1 MAMASSGGRPR
12 SSLSERQMVGLF
24 SLVLGVMLFL
34 LILMRG
40 QQAARE
46 GNQEI
51 SNDTY
56 WVLVSPLVFS
66 AFGVVLLR
74 SPKAGVGARGR
85 ASVQPVVMRPQVS
98 RALEQSQRTTQSAQA
113 ALASV
118 DEGASQQLAQ
128 ARAEAAAALAALES
142 LHGEHDRTAA
152 QAAAKIRALQAELS
166 AAQQARVQLE
176 ANLRRD
182 LVTQTADTSGALAA
196 VQLVEGQLDAFA
208 GGFNDQMAAARR
220 QLDGLIASQ
229 EQQLAQ
235 LRSEASKAQAALDR
249 LRGEQESQL
258 ARLRSEASR
267 AISAAQAAQA
277 DTQAVAADVSSQMAT
292 MDQQIQQAQQSCSRA
307 TASLDAAVTS
317 TGQGRAEAL
326 ATAQQA
332 QRQVEKL
339 AGTLAAQMDTARQ
352 QLAAAVQASKQAQ
365 EVVDRLEH
373 GAHAFVAATPTAS
386 SGSDAFLSCY
396 RQACEELGVLPG
408 SGWQDVRATWR
419 RNVMDWHPDQGG
431 DSRLWV
437 RRNAAYQLLVAWYE
451 FKGAS

>member
-1 MAMASSGGRPR
+1 MTSSGGKP
-12 SSLSERQMVGLF
+12 SSRLSERQMLGLF
-24 SLVLGVMLFL
+24 SLGLGVVLFL

-46 GNQEI
+46 GNQEF

-74 SPKAGVGARGR
+74 SPKAGVGARRR

-98 RALEQSQRTTQSAQA
+98 RALEQSQRTAQSAQS

-142 LHGEHDRTAA
+142 LQGEQDRTAA
-152 QAAAKIRALQAELS
+152 HAGAKIRALQAELS
-166 AAQQARVQLE
+166 AAKQAHVQLE

-182 LVTQTADTSGALAA
+182 LVTQTADTSRALAA
-196 VQLVEGQLDAFA
+196 VQLVE
-208 GGFNDQMAAARR
+208 
-220 QLDGLIASQ
+220 
-229 EQQLAQ
+229 
-235 LRSEASKAQAALDR
+235 
-249 LRGEQESQL
+249 
-258 ARLRSEASR
+258 
-267 AISAAQAAQA
+267 
-277 DTQAVAADVSSQMAT
+277 
-292 MDQQIQQAQQSCSRA
+292 
-307 TASLDAAVTS
+307 
-317 TGQGRAEAL
+317 
-326 ATAQQA
+326 AQQA

-365 EVVDRLEH
+365 AVVDLLEQ
-373 GAHAFVAATPTAS
+373 GAPAFVAAAPTAAT
-386 SGSDAFLSCY
+386 GPDAFLSCY
-396 RQACEELGVLPG
+396 REACEELGVLPG
-408 SGWQDVRATWR
+408 SGWQDVSATWR
-419 RNVMDWHPDQGG
+419 RKVMDWHPDQGG

-451 FKGAS
+451 FNGAS

>member
-1 MAMASSGGRPR
+1 MTSSGGKPR
-12 SSLSERQMVGLF
+12 SRLSERQMVGLF
-24 SLVLGVMLFL
+24 SLGLGVVLFL

-46 GNQEI
+46 GNQEF

-66 AFGVVLLR
+66 AFGVVWLR
-74 SPKAGVGARGR
+74 SPK
-85 ASVQPVVMRPQVS
+85 
-98 RALEQSQRTTQSAQA
+98 
-113 ALASV
+113 
-118 DEGASQQLAQ
+118 

-142 LHGEHDRTAA
+142 LQGEQDRTAA
-152 QAAAKIRALQAELS
+152 QAGAKIRALQAELS

-196 VQLVEGQLDAFA
+196 VQLVEGQ
-208 GGFNDQMAAARR
+208 
-220 QLDGLIASQ
+220 
-229 EQQLAQ
+229 
-235 LRSEASKAQAALDR
+235 
-249 LRGEQESQL
+249 
-258 ARLRSEASR
+258 
-267 AISAAQAAQA
+267 
-277 DTQAVAADVSSQMAT
+277 
-292 MDQQIQQAQQSCSRA
+292 
-307 TASLDAAVTS
+307 
-317 TGQGRAEAL
+317 
-326 ATAQQA
+326 QA

-365 EVVDRLEH
+365 EVVDRLEQ
-373 GAHAFVAATPTAS
+373 GAPAFVAAAPTTAT
-386 SGSDAFLSCY
+386 GSDAFLSCY
-396 RQACEELGVLPG
+396 REACEELGVLPG

-419 RNVMDWHPDQGG
+419 RKVMDWHPDQGG

-451 FKGAS
+451 FNGAS

>member
-1 MAMASSGGRPR
+1 MKAMASSGGKPR

-24 SLVLGVMLFL
+24 SLGLGVVLFVV
-34 LILMRG
+34 ILMRG

-46 GNQEI
+46 GDQEF

-74 SPKAGVGARGR
+74 SPRAGAGSRGR

-113 ALASV
+113 ALARV

-142 LHGEHDRTAA
+142 LQGEQDRTAA
-152 QAAAKIRALQAELS
+152 QAGAKIRALQAELS
-166 AAQQARVQLE
+166 AAQQAHVQLE

-208 GGFNDQMAAARR
+208 GGFNDQLAAARR

-235 LRSEASKAQAALDR
+235 LRSEASQAQAALDR
-249 LRGEQESQL
+249 LRGDQEAQL
-258 ARLRSEASR
+258 ARLRSEVSR
-267 AISAAQAAQA
+267 AISSAQAAQA
-277 DTQAVAADVSSQMAT
+277 DTQAVAADVSAQMAT
-292 MDQQIQQAQQSCSRA
+292 MDQQIQ
-307 TASLDAAVTS
+307 
-317 TGQGRAEAL
+317 
-326 ATAQQA
+326 
-332 QRQVEKL
+332 
-339 AGTLAAQMDTARQ
+339 
-352 QLAAAVQASKQAQ
+352 
-365 EVVDRLEH
+365 
-373 GAHAFVAATPTAS
+373 
-386 SGSDAFLSCY
+386 
-396 RQACEELGVLPG
+396 
-408 SGWQDVRATWR
+408 
-419 RNVMDWHPDQGG
+419 
-431 DSRLWV
+431 
-437 RRNAAYQLLVAWYE
+437 
-451 FKGAS
+451 

>member
-1 MAMASSGGRPR
+1 MASSGGKPR

-24 SLVLGVMLFL
+24 SLGLGLVLFL

-74 SPKAGVGARGR
+74 SPKARVGARG
-85 ASVQPVVMRPQVS
+85 

-113 ALASV
+113 ALARV

-142 LHGEHDRTAA
+142 LQGEQDRTAA
-152 QAAAKIRALQAELS
+152 QAGAKIRALQAELS
-166 AAQQARVQLE
+166 AAQQAHIQLE

-196 VQLVEGQLDAFA
+196 VQLVEGKLDAFA
-208 GGFNDQMAAARR
+208 GGFNDQLAGARR

-229 EQQLAQ
+229 EQQLAK
-235 LRSEASKAQAALDR
+235 LRSEASQAQAALDR
-249 LRGEQESQL
+249 LRGDQQAQL

-267 AISAAQAAQA
+267 AISSAQAAQA
-277 DTQAVAADVSSQMAT
+277 DTQAVAADVSAQMAT
-292 MDQQIQQAQQSCSRA
+292 MDQQIQQAQ
-307 TASLDAAVTS
+307 
-317 TGQGRAEAL
+317 
-326 ATAQQA
+326 
-332 QRQVEKL
+332 
-339 AGTLAAQMDTARQ
+339 
-352 QLAAAVQASKQAQ
+352 
-365 EVVDRLEH
+365 EVVDRLEQ
-373 GAHAFVAATPTAS
+373 GAPAFVAAAPTAAT
-386 SGSDAFLSCY
+386 GSDAFLSCY
-396 RQACEELGVLPG
+396 REACEELGVLPG
-408 SGWQDVRATWR
+408 SGWQEVRATWR
-419 RNVMDWHPDQGG
+419 RKVMDWHPDQGG

-451 FKGAS
+451 FNGAS

>member
-1 MAMASSGGRPR
+1 MASSGGKPR

-24 SLVLGVMLFL
+24 SLGLGLVLFL

-74 SPKAGVGARGR
+74 SPKAGAGALG
-85 ASVQPVVMRPQVS
+85 

-113 ALASV
+113 ALARV

-128 ARAEAAAALAALES
+128 ARAEAAAALAALMS
-142 LHGEHDRTAA
+142 LQGEQDRTAA
-152 QAAAKIRALQAELS
+152 QAGAKIRALQAELS
-166 AAQQARVQLE
+166 AAQQAHVQLE

-182 LVTQTADTSGALAA
+182 LVTQTAVTSAALAA

-208 GGFNDQMAAARR
+208 GGFNDQLAAARR

-235 LRSEASKAQAALDR
+235 LRSEAGQAQAALDR
-249 LRGEQESQL
+249 LRGDQEAQL
-258 ARLRSEASR
+258 ARLRSEVSR
-267 AISAAQAAQA
+267 TISSAQAAQA
-277 DTQAVAADVSSQMAT
+277 DTQAVAADVSAQMAT

-307 TASLDAAVTS
+307 TASLDAAVVS
-317 TGQGRAEAL
+317 TGQGQAEAL

-339 AGTLAAQMDTARQ
+339 ASTLAAQMDTARQ

-365 EVVDRLEH
+365 EVVDLLEQ
-373 GAHAFVAATPTAS
+373 GAPAFVAAAPTAAT
-386 SGSDAFLSCY
+386 GSDAFLSCY
-396 RQACEELGVLPG
+396 REACEELGVLPG
-408 SGWQDVRATWR
+408 SGWQEVRATWR
-419 RNVMDWHPDQGG
+419 RKVMDWHPDQGG

-451 FKGAS
+451 FVGAS

>member
-1 MAMASSGGRPR
+1 MASSGGKTR

-24 SLVLGVMLFL
+24 SLGLGVVLFL

-85 ASVQPVVMRPQVS
+85 A
-98 RALEQSQRTTQSAQA
+98 LEQSQRTTQSAQA
-113 ALASV
+113 ALARV

-142 LHGEHDRTAA
+142 LQGEQDRTAA
-152 QAAAKIRALQAELS
+152 QAGAKIRALQAELS

-196 VQLVEGQLDAFA
+196 VQLVE
-208 GGFNDQMAAARR
+208 
-220 QLDGLIASQ
+220 
-229 EQQLAQ
+229 
-235 LRSEASKAQAALDR
+235 
-249 LRGEQESQL
+249 
-258 ARLRSEASR
+258 
-267 AISAAQAAQA
+267 
-277 DTQAVAADVSSQMAT
+277 
-292 MDQQIQQAQQSCSRA
+292 
-307 TASLDAAVTS
+307 
-317 TGQGRAEAL
+317 
-326 ATAQQA
+326 AQQA

-339 AGTLAAQMDTARQ
+339 AGTLGAQMDTARQ

-365 EVVDRLEH
+365 EVVDRLEQ
-373 GAHAFVAATPTAS
+373 GAPAFVAAAPTTAT
-386 SGSDAFLSCY
+386 GSDAFLSCY
-396 RQACEELGVLPG
+396 REACEELGVLPG

-419 RNVMDWHPDQGG
+419 RKVMDWHPDQGG

-451 FKGAS
+451 FNGAS

>member
-1 MAMASSGGRPR
+1 MASSGGKPR

-24 SLVLGVMLFL
+24 SLGLGLVLFL

-66 AFGVVLLR
+66 AFGVLLLR
-74 SPKAGVGARGR
+74 SPKAGAGARG
-85 ASVQPVVMRPQVS
+85 
-98 RALEQSQRTTQSAQA
+98 RALEQSQRTTQSAKA
-113 ALASV
+113 ALSRFN
-118 DEGASQQLAQ
+118 EGASQQPAQ
-128 ARAEAAAALAALES
+128 ARAEAAAALAALMS
-142 LHGEHDRTAA
+142 LQGEQDRTAA
-152 QAAAKIRALQAELS
+152 QAGAKIRALQAELS
-166 AAQQARVQLE
+166 AAQQAHVQLE

-182 LVTQTADTSGALAA
+182 LVTQAADTSGALAA

-208 GGFNDQMAAARR
+208 GGFNDQLAAARR

-235 LRSEASKAQAALDR
+235 LRSEAGQAQAALDR
-249 LRGEQESQL
+249 LRGDQEAQL

-267 AISAAQAAQA
+267 AISSAQAAQA
-277 DTQAVAADVSSQMAT
+277 DTQAVAADVSAQMAT

-307 TASLDAAVTS
+307 TASLDAAVVS
-317 TGQGRAEAL
+317 TGQGQAEAL

-339 AGTLAAQMDTARQ
+339 AITLAAQMDTARQ

-365 EVVDRLEH
+365 EVVDRLEQ
-373 GAHAFVAATPTAS
+373 GAPAFVAAAPTAAT
-386 SGSDAFLSCY
+386 GSDAFLSCY
-396 RQACEELGVLPG
+396 REACEELGVLPG
-408 SGWQDVRATWR
+408 SGWQEVRATWR
-419 RNVMDWHPDQGG
+419 RKVMDWHPDQGG

-451 FKGAS
+451 FNGAS

>member
-1 MAMASSGGRPR
+1 MASSGGKPR

-24 SLVLGVMLFL
+24 SLGLGVVLFL

-74 SPKAGVGARGR
+74 SPKAGAGALG
-85 ASVQPVVMRPQVS
+85 

-113 ALASV
+113 ALARV

-128 ARAEAAAALAALES
+128 ARAEAAAALAALMS
-142 LHGEHDRTAA
+142 LQGEQDRTAA
-152 QAAAKIRALQAELS
+152 QAGAKIRALQAELS
-166 AAQQARVQLE
+166 AAQQAHVQLE

-208 GGFNDQMAAARR
+208 GGFNDQLAAARR

-235 LRSEASKAQAALDR
+235 LRSEAGQAQAALDR
-249 LRGEQESQL
+249 LRGDQEAQL

-267 AISAAQAAQA
+267 AISSAQAAQA
-277 DTQAVAADVSSQMAT
+277 DTQAVAADVSAQMAT
-292 MDQQIQQAQQSCSRA
+292 MDQQIQQAQ
-307 TASLDAAVTS
+307 
-317 TGQGRAEAL
+317 
-326 ATAQQA
+326 
-332 QRQVEKL
+332 
-339 AGTLAAQMDTARQ
+339 
-352 QLAAAVQASKQAQ
+352 
-365 EVVDRLEH
+365 EVVDRLEQ
-373 GAHAFVAATPTAS
+373 GAPAFVAAAPTAAT
-386 SGSDAFLSCY
+386 GSDAFLSCY
-396 RQACEELGVLPG
+396 REACEELGVLPG
-408 SGWQDVRATWR
+408 SGWQEVRATWR
-419 RNVMDWHPDQGG
+419 RKVMDWHPDQGG

-451 FKGAS
+451 FNGAS

>member
-1 MAMASSGGRPR
+1 MASSGGRPR
-12 SSLSERQMVGLF
+12 SSLSERQLVGLF
-24 SLVLGVMLFL
+24 SLGLGVVLFL

-66 AFGVVLLR
+66 TFGVVLLR
-74 SPKAGVGARGR
+74 SPKAGGGGGRGR
-85 ASVQPVVMRPQVS
+85 AGVQPVVMRPQVS

-142 LHGEHDRTAA
+142 LHGEQERTAA
-152 QAAAKIRALQAELS
+152 QAGAKIRALQAELY

-220 QLDGLIASQ
+220 QLDGLTASQ

-235 LRSEASKAQAALDR
+235 LRSEANQAQAALDR
-249 LRGEQESQL
+249 LRGDQEAQL

-267 AISAAQAAQA
+267 AISSAQAAQA

-307 TASLDAAVTS
+307 TASLDAAVAS

-339 AGTLAAQMDTARQ
+339 AGNLAAQMDTARQ

-373 GAHAFVAATPTAS
+373 GAPAFGAANPTAA

-396 RQACEELGVLPG
+396 REACEELGVLPG

-451 FKGAS
+451 FNGAS

>member
-1 MAMASSGGRPR
+1 MKAMASSGGKPR

-24 SLVLGVMLFL
+24 SLGLGVVLFVV
-34 LILMRG
+34 ILMRG

-46 GNQEI
+46 GNQEF

-74 SPKAGVGARGR
+74 SPKAGAGARG
-85 ASVQPVVMRPQVS
+85 

-113 ALASV
+113 ALARV

-142 LHGEHDRTAA
+142 LQGEQDRTAA
-152 QAAAKIRALQAELS
+152 QAGAKIRALQAELS
-166 AAQQARVQLE
+166 AAQQAHVQLE

-208 GGFNDQMAAARR
+208 GGFNDQLAAVRR
-220 QLDGLIASQ
+220 QLDGLIAAQ

-235 LRSEASKAQAALDR
+235 LRREAGQAQAALDR
-249 LRGEQESQL
+249 LRG
-258 ARLRSEASR
+258 
-267 AISAAQAAQA
+267 
-277 DTQAVAADVSSQMAT
+277 
-292 MDQQIQQAQQSCSRA
+292 DQ
-307 TASLDAAVTS
+307 
-317 TGQGRAEAL
+317 
-326 ATAQQA
+326 
-332 QRQVEKL
+332 
-339 AGTLAAQMDTARQ
+339 
-352 QLAAAVQASKQAQ
+352 QAQ
-365 EVVDRLEH
+365 EVVDCLEQ
-373 GAHAFVAATPTAS
+373 GAPAFVAAAPTAAT
-386 SGSDAFLSCY
+386 GSDAFLSCY
-396 RQACEELGVLPG
+396 REACEELGVLPG

-451 FKGAS
+451 FNGAS

>member
-1 MAMASSGGRPR
+1 MASSGGKPR

-24 SLVLGVMLFL
+24 SLGLGLVLFL

-74 SPKAGVGARGR
+74 SPKARVGARG
-85 ASVQPVVMRPQVS
+85 

-113 ALASV
+113 ALARV

-142 LHGEHDRTAA
+142 LQGEQDRTAA
-152 QAAAKIRALQAELS
+152 QAGAKIRALQAELS
-166 AAQQARVQLE
+166 AAQQAHIQLE

-196 VQLVEGQLDAFA
+196 VQLVEGKLDAFA
-208 GGFNDQMAAARR
+208 GGFNDQLAGARR

-229 EQQLAQ
+229 EQQLAK
-235 LRSEASKAQAALDR
+235 LRSEASQAQAALDR
-249 LRGEQESQL
+249 LRGDQQAQL

-267 AISAAQAAQA
+267 AISSAQAAQA
-277 DTQAVAADVSSQMAT
+277 DTQAVAADVSAQMAT
-292 MDQQIQQAQQSCSRA
+292 MDQQIQQAQ
-307 TASLDAAVTS
+307 
-317 TGQGRAEAL
+317 
-326 ATAQQA
+326 
-332 QRQVEKL
+332 
-339 AGTLAAQMDTARQ
+339 
-352 QLAAAVQASKQAQ
+352 
-365 EVVDRLEH
+365 EVVDRLEQ
-373 GAHAFVAATPTAS
+373 GAPAFVAAAPTAAT
-386 SGSDAFLSCY
+386 GSDAFLSCY
-396 RQACEELGVLPG
+396 REACEELGVLPG
-408 SGWQDVRATWR
+408 SGWQEVRATWR
-419 RNVMDWHPDQGG
+419 RKVMDWHPDQGG
-431 DSRLWV
+431 ESRLWV

-451 FKGAS
+451 FNGAS

>member
-1 MAMASSGGRPR
+1 MASSGGKPR

-24 SLVLGVMLFL
+24 SLGLGVVLFL

-46 GNQEI
+46 GNPEI

-74 SPKAGVGARGR
+74 SPKAGAGARGR
-85 ASVQPVVMRPQVS
+85 ALV
-98 RALEQSQRTTQSAQA
+98 QSQRTTQSAQA
-113 ALASV
+113 ALARV

-128 ARAEAAAALAALES
+128 ARAEAAAAPAALEM
-142 LHGEHDRTAA
+142 LQGEQDRTAA
-152 QAAAKIRALQAELS
+152 QAGAKIRALQAELS
-166 AAQQARVQLE
+166 AAQQAHVQLE

-182 LVTQTADTSGALAA
+182 LVTQAADTSGALAA
-196 VQLVEGQLDAFA
+196 VQLVE
-208 GGFNDQMAAARR
+208 
-220 QLDGLIASQ
+220 
-229 EQQLAQ
+229 
-235 LRSEASKAQAALDR
+235 
-249 LRGEQESQL
+249 
-258 ARLRSEASR
+258 
-267 AISAAQAAQA
+267 
-277 DTQAVAADVSSQMAT
+277 
-292 MDQQIQQAQQSCSRA
+292 
-307 TASLDAAVTS
+307 
-317 TGQGRAEAL
+317 
-326 ATAQQA
+326 AQQA

-365 EVVDRLEH
+365 AVVDLLEQ
-373 GAHAFVAATPTAS
+373 GAPAFVAAAPTAAT
-386 SGSDAFLSCY
+386 GSDAFLSCY
-396 RQACEELGVLPG
+396 REACEELGVLPG

-419 RNVMDWHPDQGG
+419 RKVMDWHPDQGG

-451 FKGAS
+451 FNGAS

>member
-1 MAMASSGGRPR
+1 MASSGGKTR

-24 SLVLGVMLFL
+24 SLGLGVVLFL

-74 SPKAGVGARGR
+74 SPKAGAGARG
-85 ASVQPVVMRPQVS
+85 

-113 ALASV
+113 ALARV

-142 LHGEHDRTAA
+142 LQGEQDRTAA
-152 QAAAKIRALQAELS
+152 QAGAKIRALQAELS

-182 LVTQTADTSGALAA
+182 LVTQTADTSGTLAA
-196 VQLVEGQLDAFA
+196 VQLVEG
-208 GGFNDQMAAARR
+208 
-220 QLDGLIASQ
+220 
-229 EQQLAQ
+229 
-235 LRSEASKAQAALDR
+235 
-249 LRGEQESQL
+249 
-258 ARLRSEASR
+258 
-267 AISAAQAAQA
+267 
-277 DTQAVAADVSSQMAT
+277 
-292 MDQQIQQAQQSCSRA
+292 
-307 TASLDAAVTS
+307 
-317 TGQGRAEAL
+317 
-326 ATAQQA
+326 QQA

-339 AGTLAAQMDTARQ
+339 AGTLGAQMDTARQ

-365 EVVDRLEH
+365 AVVDLLEQ
-373 GAHAFVAATPTAS
+373 GAPAFVAAAPTAAT
-386 SGSDAFLSCY
+386 GSDAFLSCY
-396 RQACEELGVLPG
+396 REACEELGVLPG

-419 RNVMDWHPDQGG
+419 RKVMDWHPDQGG

-451 FKGAS
+451 FNGAS

>member
-1 MAMASSGGRPR
+1 MASSGGKTR

-24 SLVLGVMLFL
+24 SLGLGVVLFL

-85 ASVQPVVMRPQVS
+85 A
-98 RALEQSQRTTQSAQA
+98 LEQSQRTTQSAQA
-113 ALASV
+113 ALARV

-142 LHGEHDRTAA
+142 LQGEQDRTAA
-152 QAAAKIRALQAELS
+152 QAGAKIRALQAELS

-182 LVTQTADTSGALAA
+182 LVTQTADTSGTLAA
-196 VQLVEGQLDAFA
+196 VQLVEG
-208 GGFNDQMAAARR
+208 
-220 QLDGLIASQ
+220 
-229 EQQLAQ
+229 
-235 LRSEASKAQAALDR
+235 
-249 LRGEQESQL
+249 
-258 ARLRSEASR
+258 
-267 AISAAQAAQA
+267 
-277 DTQAVAADVSSQMAT
+277 
-292 MDQQIQQAQQSCSRA
+292 
-307 TASLDAAVTS
+307 
-317 TGQGRAEAL
+317 
-326 ATAQQA
+326 QQA

-339 AGTLAAQMDTARQ
+339 AGTLGAQMDTARQ

-365 EVVDRLEH
+365 EVVDRLEQ
-373 GAHAFVAATPTAS
+373 GAPAFVAAAPTTAT
-386 SGSDAFLSCY
+386 GSDAFLSCY
-396 RQACEELGVLPG
+396 REACEELGVLPG

-419 RNVMDWHPDQGG
+419 RKVMDWHPDQGG

-451 FKGAS
+451 FNGAS

>member
-1 MAMASSGGRPR
+1 MASSGGKTR

-24 SLVLGVMLFL
+24 SLGLGVVLFL

-46 GNQEI
+46 GNQEF

-85 ASVQPVVMRPQVS
+85 A
-98 RALEQSQRTTQSAQA
+98 LEQSQRTTQSAQA
-113 ALASV
+113 ALARV

-142 LHGEHDRTAA
+142 LQGEQDRTAA
-152 QAAAKIRALQAELS
+152 QAGAKIRALQAELS
-166 AAQQARVQLE
+166 AAQQAHVHLE

-182 LVTQTADTSGALAA
+182 LVTQTADTSGTLAA
-196 VQLVEGQLDAFA
+196 VQLVEG
-208 GGFNDQMAAARR
+208 
-220 QLDGLIASQ
+220 
-229 EQQLAQ
+229 
-235 LRSEASKAQAALDR
+235 
-249 LRGEQESQL
+249 
-258 ARLRSEASR
+258 
-267 AISAAQAAQA
+267 
-277 DTQAVAADVSSQMAT
+277 
-292 MDQQIQQAQQSCSRA
+292 
-307 TASLDAAVTS
+307 
-317 TGQGRAEAL
+317 
-326 ATAQQA
+326 QQA

-365 EVVDRLEH
+365 EVVDRLEQ
-373 GAHAFVAATPTAS
+373 GAPAFVAAAPTTAT
-386 SGSDAFLSCY
+386 GSDAILSCY
-396 RQACEELGVLPG
+396 REACEELGVLPG
-408 SGWQDVRATWR
+408 SGWQDVRATSR
-419 RNVMDWHPDQGG
+419 RKVMDWHPDQGG

-451 FKGAS
+451 FNGAS

>member
-1 MAMASSGGRPR
+1 MASSGGKTR

-24 SLVLGVMLFL
+24 SLGLGVVLFL

-85 ASVQPVVMRPQVS
+85 A
-98 RALEQSQRTTQSAQA
+98 LEQSQRTTQSAQA
-113 ALASV
+113 ALARV

-128 ARAEAAAALAALES
+128 ARAETAAALAALES
-142 LHGEHDRTAA
+142 LQGEQDRTAA
-152 QAAAKIRALQAELS
+152 QAGAKIRALQGELS

-182 LVTQTADTSGALAA
+182 LVTQTADTSRALAA
-196 VQLVEGQLDAFA
+196 VQLVE
-208 GGFNDQMAAARR
+208 
-220 QLDGLIASQ
+220 
-229 EQQLAQ
+229 
-235 LRSEASKAQAALDR
+235 
-249 LRGEQESQL
+249 
-258 ARLRSEASR
+258 
-267 AISAAQAAQA
+267 
-277 DTQAVAADVSSQMAT
+277 
-292 MDQQIQQAQQSCSRA
+292 
-307 TASLDAAVTS
+307 
-317 TGQGRAEAL
+317 
-326 ATAQQA
+326 AQQA

-339 AGTLAAQMDTARQ
+339 AGTLGAQMDTARQ

-365 EVVDRLEH
+365 EVVDRLEQ
-373 GAHAFVAATPTAS
+373 GAPAFVAAAPTTAT
-386 SGSDAFLSCY
+386 GSDAFLSCY
-396 RQACEELGVLPG
+396 REACEELGVLPG

-419 RNVMDWHPDQGG
+419 RKVMDWHPDQGG

-451 FKGAS
+451 FNGAS

>member
-1 MAMASSGGRPR
+1 MASSGGKTR

-24 SLVLGVMLFL
+24 SLGLGVVLFL

-85 ASVQPVVMRPQVS
+85 A
-98 RALEQSQRTTQSAQA
+98 LEQSQRTTQSAQA
-113 ALASV
+113 ALSRV

-142 LHGEHDRTAA
+142 LQGEQDRTAA
-152 QAAAKIRALQAELS
+152 QAGAKIRALQAELS

-182 LVTQTADTSGALAA
+182 LVTQPADTSGTLAA

-208 GGFNDQMAAARR
+208 GGFNDQLAAARR

-235 LRSEASKAQAALDR
+235 LRSEASQAQAALDR
-249 LRGEQESQL
+249 LRCDQEAQL

-267 AISAAQAAQA
+267 AISSAQAAQA

-307 TASLDAAVTS
+307 TASLDAAVAS
-317 TGQGRAEAL
+317 SGQGRAEAL

-332 QRQVEKL
+332 
-339 AGTLAAQMDTARQ
+339 
-352 QLAAAVQASKQAQ
+352 
-365 EVVDRLEH
+365 
-373 GAHAFVAATPTAS
+373 
-386 SGSDAFLSCY
+386 
-396 RQACEELGVLPG
+396 
-408 SGWQDVRATWR
+408 
-419 RNVMDWHPDQGG
+419 
-431 DSRLWV
+431 
-437 RRNAAYQLLVAWYE
+437 
-451 FKGAS
+451 

>member
-1 MAMASSGGRPR
+1 MPSSGGKPR

-24 SLVLGVMLFL
+24 SLGLGLVLFL

-74 SPKAGVGARGR
+74 SPKAGAGALG
-85 ASVQPVVMRPQVS
+85 

-113 ALASV
+113 ALARV

-128 ARAEAAAALAALES
+128 ARAEAAAALAALMS
-142 LHGEHDRTAA
+142 LQGEQDRAAA
-152 QAAAKIRALQAELS
+152 QAGATIRALQAELS
-166 AAQQARVQLE
+166 AAQQAHVQLE

-208 GGFNDQMAAARR
+208 GGFNDQLAASRR

-235 LRSEASKAQAALDR
+235 LRSEAGQAQAALDR
-249 LRGEQESQL
+249 LRGDQEAQL

-267 AISAAQAAQA
+267 AISSAQAAQA
-277 DTQAVAADVSSQMAT
+277 DTQAVAADVSAQMAT

-307 TASLDAAVTS
+307 TASLDAAVAS
-317 TGQGRAEAL
+317 SGQGRAEAL

-339 AGTLAAQMDTARQ
+339 ASTLAAQMDTARQ

-365 EVVDRLEH
+365 EVVDRLEQ
-373 GAHAFVAATPTAS
+373 GAPAFVAAAPTAAT
-386 SGSDAFLSCY
+386 GSDAFLSCY
-396 RQACEELGVLPG
+396 REACEELGVLPG

-419 RNVMDWHPDQGG
+419 RKVMDWHPDQGG

-451 FKGAS
+451 FVGAS

>member
-1 MAMASSGGRPR
+1 MTAMASSGGKTR

-24 SLVLGVMLFL
+24 SLGLGVVLFL

-40 QQAARE
+40 QQAAHE

-74 SPKAGVGARGR
+74 SPKAGDGARG
-85 ASVQPVVMRPQVS
+85 

-113 ALASV
+113 ALARV
-118 DEGASQQLAQ
+118 DEGASQQLPQ
-128 ARAEAAAALAALES
+128 ARAETAAALAALES
-142 LHGEHDRTAA
+142 LQGEQDRTAA
-152 QAAAKIRALQAELS
+152 QAGAKIRALQAELS

-182 LVTQTADTSGALAA
+182 LVTQTADTSGTFAA
-196 VQLVEGQLDAFA
+196 VQLVE
-208 GGFNDQMAAARR
+208 
-220 QLDGLIASQ
+220 
-229 EQQLAQ
+229 
-235 LRSEASKAQAALDR
+235 
-249 LRGEQESQL
+249 
-258 ARLRSEASR
+258 
-267 AISAAQAAQA
+267 
-277 DTQAVAADVSSQMAT
+277 
-292 MDQQIQQAQQSCSRA
+292 
-307 TASLDAAVTS
+307 
-317 TGQGRAEAL
+317 
-326 ATAQQA
+326 AQQA

-339 AGTLAAQMDTARQ
+339 AGTLGAQMDTARQ

-365 EVVDRLEH
+365 EVVDRLEQ
-373 GAHAFVAATPTAS
+373 GAPAFVAAAPTTAT
-386 SGSDAFLSCY
+386 GSDAFLSCY
-396 RQACEELGVLPG
+396 REACEELGVLPG

-419 RNVMDWHPDQGG
+419 RKVMDWHPDQGG

-451 FKGAS
+451 FNGAS

>member
-1 MAMASSGGRPR
+1 MASSGGKPR

-24 SLVLGVMLFL
+24 SLGLGLVLFL

-66 AFGVVLLR
+66 AFGVLLLR
-74 SPKAGVGARGR
+74 SPKAGAGARG
-85 ASVQPVVMRPQVS
+85 

-113 ALASV
+113 
-118 DEGASQQLAQ
+118 
-128 ARAEAAAALAALES
+128 RAEAAAALAALMS
-142 LHGEHDRTAA
+142 LQGEQDRTAA
-152 QAAAKIRALQAELS
+152 QAGAKIRALQAELS
-166 AAQQARVQLE
+166 AAQQAHVQLE

-182 LVTQTADTSGALAA
+182 LVTQAADTSGALAA

-208 GGFNDQMAAARR
+208 GGFNDQLAAARR

-235 LRSEASKAQAALDR
+235 LRSEAGQAQAALDR
-249 LRGEQESQL
+249 LRGDQEAQL
-258 ARLRSEASR
+258 ARSRSEASR
-267 AISAAQAAQA
+267 AISSAQAAQA
-277 DTQAVAADVSSQMAT
+277 DTQAVAADVSAQMAT

-307 TASLDAAVTS
+307 TASLDAAVVS
-317 TGQGRAEAL
+317 TG
-326 ATAQQA
+326 
-332 QRQVEKL
+332 
-339 AGTLAAQMDTARQ
+339 
-352 QLAAAVQASKQAQ
+352 QAQ
-365 EVVDRLEH
+365 EVVDRLEQ
-373 GAHAFVAATPTAS
+373 GAPAFVAAAPTAAT
-386 SGSDAFLSCY
+386 GSDAFLSCY
-396 RQACEELGVLPG
+396 REACEELGVLPG
-408 SGWQDVRATWR
+408 SGWQEVRATWR
-419 RNVMDWHPDQGG
+419 RKVMDWHPDQGG

-451 FKGAS
+451 FNGAS

>member
-1 MAMASSGGRPR
+1 MASSGGKTR

-24 SLVLGVMLFL
+24 SLGLGVVLFL

-85 ASVQPVVMRPQVS
+85 A
-98 RALEQSQRTTQSAQA
+98 LEQSQRTTQSAQA
-113 ALASV
+113 ALARV

-142 LHGEHDRTAA
+142 LQGEQDRTAA
-152 QAAAKIRALQAELS
+152 QAGAKIRALQAELS

-182 LVTQTADTSGALAA
+182 LVTQTADTSGTLAA
-196 VQLVEGQLDAFA
+196 VQLVEG
-208 GGFNDQMAAARR
+208 
-220 QLDGLIASQ
+220 
-229 EQQLAQ
+229 
-235 LRSEASKAQAALDR
+235 
-249 LRGEQESQL
+249 
-258 ARLRSEASR
+258 
-267 AISAAQAAQA
+267 
-277 DTQAVAADVSSQMAT
+277 
-292 MDQQIQQAQQSCSRA
+292 
-307 TASLDAAVTS
+307 
-317 TGQGRAEAL
+317 
-326 ATAQQA
+326 QQA

-339 AGTLAAQMDTARQ
+339 AGTLGAQMDTARQ
-352 QLAAAVQASKQAQ
+352 QLAAAVQATKQAQ
-365 EVVDRLEH
+365 EVVDRLEQ
-373 GAHAFVAATPTAS
+373 GAPAFVAAAPTTAT
-386 SGSDAFLSCY
+386 GSDAFLSCY
-396 RQACEELGVLPG
+396 REACEELGVLPG

-419 RNVMDWHPDQGG
+419 RKVMDWHPDQGG

-451 FKGAS
+451 FNGAS